1 MTRPESQS
9 DPARSSPPLEPG
21 RIARAQRGSDQAGWI
36 RWLPGLQTLR
46 SYQSA
51 WLRHDIVAGL
61 VLTTML
67 VPVGIA
73 YAVASG
79 VPGIYG
85 LYATIIPLLAYA
97 LFGPSRILVLGPDS
111 SLAAVILAVVLPLSG
126 GDPTR
131 AIALAAMMAIVSG
144 TVCILAGVAR
154 LGFVTEL
161 LSKPIRY
168 GYMNGIALTVLI
180 SQLPKIFGFSIES
193 DGPVRNL
200 LAIARAVLD
209 DRANWTAFLVGAG
222 TLAVILLLK
231 GSKRV
236 PGILI
241 AVVGATIVVGA
252 LDLAARAG
260 VSVLGSLPQGL
271 PAFAIP
277 WITSA
282 DIGPVLVGGLAVALV
297 SFADTSVLSRSFAAR
312 TKTYVDPNQEMV
324 GLGAANVAAGFFQG
338 FPISSSSSRTPVA
351 EAAGARTQLTGVVGA
366 LSVALLLLVAPDL
379 LQHLPSSA
387 LAAVVIASA
396 IGLIEV
402 TDLGRIFRIQR
413 WEFWLSIVCTVGV
426 AVFGAIPGIGLAIV
440 IAVIEFLWDGWR
452 PYSAVLGRAEG
463 LEGYHDIQRYPDARL
478 IPGLVLFRWDAP
490 LFFANAELF
499 RDRVLDAVAASP
511 TPVRWVV
518 VAAEPVTSVDVT
530 AADIVA
536 ELDETLD
543 AAGIELC
550 FAEMKDPVKDK
561 LKRFGLFLR
570 LGQETFFPTVEAAI
584 SRYLETH
591 PSAAEHLQVEQ
602 VRREQSL
609 TRRVLDPTNLRD
621 SHRIPEGLAGNVAKR
636 LHCKV
641 RETQEN
647 SMKQEAIDR
656 GVSLA
661 ALALTS
667 SSNCACL
674 GARSVSPL

>member
-1 MTRPESQS
+1 MNDSV
-9 DPARSSPPLEPG
+9 SSPPRPEPG
-21 RIARAQRGSDQAGWI
+21 RIARRSKAADQTGWD
-36 RWLPGLQTLR
+36 RWLPGLRTLR
-46 SYQSA
+46 EYPMA

-85 LYATIIPLLAYA
+85 LYATIVPLLAYA

-126 GDPTR
+126 GEPLR
-131 AIALAAMMAIVSG
+131 AVALAGMMAVVSG

-168 GYMNGIALTVLI
+168 GYMNGIAFTVLI
-180 SQLPKIFGFSIES
+180 SQLPKLFGFSAQGDE
-193 DGPVRNL
+193 L
-200 LAIARAVLD
+200 LSKASAFVQAVLNG
-209 DRANWTAFLVGAG
+209 RTNWTALMVGAG

-236 PGILI
+236 PGVLI
-241 AVVGATIVVGA
+241 AVVGATVVVGV
-252 LDLAARAG
+252 LDLAVSAN
-260 VSVLGSLPQGL
+260 VSVLGPLPQGL
-271 PAFAIP
+271 PGFAIP
-277 WITSA
+277 WITHA
-282 DIGPVLVGGLAVALV
+282 DIVPVLIGGCAVALV
-297 SFADTSVLSRSFAAR
+297 SFADTSVLSRTYAAR
-312 TKTYVDPNQEMV
+312 TGTYVDPNQEMV
-324 GLGAANVAAGFFQG
+324 GLGAANLAAGFFQG

-351 EAAGARTQLTGVVGA
+351 EAAGAKTQFAGVVGA
-366 LSVALLLLVAPDL
+366 SSVALLLVVAPDL
-379 LQHLPSSA
+379 LRHLPDPA

-402 TDLGRIFRIQR
+402 ADLRRIYRIQQ
-413 WEFWLSIVCTVGV
+413 WEFWLSIGCFAGV
-426 AVFGAIPGIGLAIV
+426 AVLGAIPGIGLAIA

-463 LEGYHDIQRYPDARL
+463 VKGYHDITRHPDARL

-499 RDRVLDAVAASP
+499 HDRVLDAVAASP
-511 TPVRWVV
+511 TAVRWLV

-530 AADIVA
+530 SADMLA
-536 ELDETLD
+536 ELDETLH

-550 FAEMKDPVKDK
+550 VAEMKGPVKDK
-561 LKRFGLFLR
+561 LKRFGLFAR
-570 LGQETFFPTVEAAI
+570 LGETAFFPTIGAAV

-591 PSAAEHLQVEQ
+591 SVDW
-602 VRREQSL
+602 
-609 TRRVLDPTNLRD
+609 LDWEDGGR
-621 SHRIPEGLAGNVAKR
+621 
-636 LHCKV
+636 
-641 RETQEN
+641 
-647 SMKQEAIDR
+647 
-656 GVSLA
+656 
-661 ALALTS
+661 
-667 SSNCACL
+667 
-674 GARSVSPL
+674 